1 LSPSQRTILAVLTLT
16 SLLTPFMGSSI
27 NVALPPI
34 ATEFQMSAMSLS
46 WVAFS
51 FLLASAVFLLPMG
64 RAADL
69 YGRARLF
76 TIGIGGYVVTSF
88 MCAVAPSGGW
98 LIAARVLQGI
108 GAAMIFG
115 TSTAILSDVF
125 PPGER
130 GRALGITVSA
140 VYFGLSAGPLFGGI
154 LTQQFGWRSIFYV
167 NTAVAL
173 VILVFAVRMFPRD
186 VRPRTR
192 EPFDLQGALV
202 YGVSLCALMFGI
214 SLLPHINGALLVATG
229 IIGLLVFIRWEL
241 RVPAPVLDV
250 RLFRGNRVFGFS
262 NLAALLNYSAT
273 AATAF
278 LLSLYLQY
286 TKGLTPQQAG
296 TVLIVQPVIQAF
308 LSPLAGRLSDR
319 IEPRRVASLGM
330 AMTAAG
336 LGSFAFL
343 TAETSQPL
351 IIIGLAFLGVGFA
364 LFSSPNTNAIMG
376 SVEPRHYGIASS
388 AVATMRL
395 TGQMF
400 STGIVMLLFALFIGD
415 RALTPEVFEPFMQS
429 LQTGFGVFALLCLL
443 GIGASLA
450 RGRHP
455 S

>member
-1 LSPSQRTILAVLTLT
+1 
-16 SLLTPFMGSSI
+16 
-27 NVALPPI
+27 
-34 ATEFQMSAMSLS
+34 
-46 WVAFS
+46 
-51 FLLASAVFLLPMG
+51 
-64 RAADL
+64 
-69 YGRARLF
+69 
-76 TIGIGGYVVTSF
+76 
-88 MCAVAPSGGW
+88 
-98 LIAARVLQGI
+98 
-108 GAAMIFG
+108 
-115 TSTAILSDVF
+115 
-125 PPGER
+125 
-130 GRALGITVSA
+130 
-140 VYFGLSAGPLFGGI
+140 
-154 LTQQFGWRSIFYV
+154 
-167 NTAVAL
+167 
-173 VILVFAVRMFPRD
+173 
-186 VRPRTR
+186 
-192 EPFDLQGALV
+192 
-202 YGVSLCALMFGI
+202 MFGI

-229 IIGLLVFIRWEL
+229 IIGLHVFIRWEL